1 MRVSPMMLMRI
12 EDKNGTV
19 LQNFVP
25 ETKEVLS
32 EESAYVILNLMEG
45 VTQGG
50 SGTRLRTTWP
60 RPKYI
65 TGYPYQFENA
75 IAGKT
80 GTTQNQSDGWFMG
93 MVPNLTTGV
102 WTGGEDRSVHFEE
115 IYKGQ
120 GASMSLP
127 TWALFMKKCYADKTL
142 NISKKP
148 FDEPEELSIEL
159 DCDKVPESTGTED
172 SEGKTNNE
180 NKSDDDS
187 DGFDDA

>member
-19 LQNFVP
+19 LENFVP

-65 TGYPYQFENA
+65 TGYPYKFENA

-93 MVPNLTTGV
+93 IVPNLATGV
-102 WTGGEDRSVHFEE
+102 WTGCEDRAAHFEE

-127 TWALFMKKCYADKTL
+127 TWAIFMRKCYEDKTL
-142 NISKKP
+142 NISNKP
-148 FDEPEELSIEL
+148 FEEPQEISVNL
-159 DCDKVPESTGTED
+159 DCTKIEEE
-172 SEGKTNNE
+172 SEGAENGSNTNT
-180 NKSDDDS
+180 DDE
-187 DGFDDA
+187 DDTDF

>member
-1 MRVSPMMLMRI
+1 
-12 EDKNGTV
+12 
-19 LQNFVP
+19 
-25 ETKEVLS
+25 
-32 EESAYVILNLMEG
+32 MEG

-65 TGYPYQFENA
+65 TGYPYKFSNA

-102 WTGGEDRSVHFEE
+102 WTGGEDRATHFAE

-127 TWALFMKKCYADKTL
+127 TWAIFMRKCYEDKTL
-142 NISKKP
+142 NISDKP
-148 FDEPEELSIEL
+148 FDEPNDISIEL
-159 DCDKVPESTGTED
+159 DCSKVQENTDST
-172 SEGKTNNE
+172 
-180 NKSDDDS
+180 
-187 DGFDDA
+187 DDAGEDNGDAPDEGSDTDF